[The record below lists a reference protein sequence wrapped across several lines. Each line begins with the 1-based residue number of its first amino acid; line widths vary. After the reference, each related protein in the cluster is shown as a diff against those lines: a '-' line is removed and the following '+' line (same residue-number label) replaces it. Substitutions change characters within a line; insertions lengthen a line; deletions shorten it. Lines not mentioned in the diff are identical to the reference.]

1 MSRSTWLLMPD
12 GSNSASTGSA
22 NAGGWYFL
30 VDENLPR
37 LLASRLR
44 AVGYQAE
51 DVRDVGLGRH
61 PDHDVWRYAQSQMRT
76 LITQDSDFAD
86 IRAYPAPHAGIVIAD
101 LPDQL
106 AIAGKMRVILDGL
119 ASLAGQSLANAV
131 VTIAPGRVRVRR

>member
-1 MSRSTWLLMPD
+1 MPD
-12 GSNSASTGSA
+12 ASNSTPTGSSHA
-22 NAGGWYFL
+22 AAWYFL

-37 LLASRLR
+37 PLASRLQ
-44 AVGYQAE
+44 AAGYQAE
-51 DVRDVGLGRH
+51 DVPDVGLGRH

-106 AIAGKMRVILDGL
+106 AIAGKMQVILDGL
-119 ASLAGQSLANAV
+119 ASLAGQFLANAV